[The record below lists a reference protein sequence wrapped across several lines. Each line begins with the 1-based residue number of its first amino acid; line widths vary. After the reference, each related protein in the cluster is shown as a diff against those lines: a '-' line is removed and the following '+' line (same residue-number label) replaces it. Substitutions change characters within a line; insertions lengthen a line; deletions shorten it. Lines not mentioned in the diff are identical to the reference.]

1 MSEIQ
6 VNVRIKKEIKEGL
19 ELIAKAQNRSLNNLI
34 VTILGE
40 YLNDVS
46 NKVRTFLIDS
56 LRNLSEEEIRELM
69 KDDNRNTIRNKGRKN
84 DHSRAD

>member
-1 MSEIQ
+1 MNEVQ
-6 VNVRIKKEIKEGL
+6 VNVRMKKEIKEGL

-69 KDDNRNTIRNKGRKN
+69 KDDNRNTKVR
-84 DHSRAD
+84 